1 MRRATTRA
9 VGACAVVALAASLGG
24 CGSASGD
31 QGDDG
36 TLNVVASTSI
46 LADVVSNVAG
56 DDATVTSLMGRGVD
70 PHTYE
75 PSLHATRD
83 IAYADAVFTNGLLL
97 EPQSL
102 SHTID
107 STVRE
112 TVPVV
117 PVAEQAQRY
126 GFSPIPLV
134 EDASLDTVWLG
145 LRVDTG
151 KSLPPTGVTELSLI
165 DAHGPG
171 NAYAFILGTF
181 GTPEVVFDSHD
192 GIDTNDSTV
201 LPVDAHTHVSWAFS
215 EPGVYELTMRGE
227 VRDSVEDAATRGEA
241 EDTFT
246 VVVGQD
252 PAQVTPGKTV
262 LDQGHVDITTT
273 LRDGETR
280 LTLRDDDLGDLDPA
294 DAVIAVPTTTLQP
307 VPPERAFR
315 FLGNPGEET
324 YLLPQ
329 AVLGNHVHGELD
341 PHFWH
346 DVAAV
351 KAVVKVVRDE
361 LSTADP
367 AHAEDYARNATAY
380 LAQLDAAD
388 QRMRQAVER
397 IPEAN
402 RNLVTTHHGYSY
414 LGAAYG
420 LRIAGFVTPNPS
432 IEPSPRDVI
441 AFTRTL
447 ENLHVPAVF
456 LEPQLEGS
464 SSVLTETAAHLGIQV
479 CPIWGDTLDPPG
491 EGPADTYVHF
501 VEENA
506 ASISTCLA
514 P

>member
-1 MRRATTRA
+1 MRPIRIAA
-9 VGACAVVALAASLGG
+9 IAAALALGACSPAH
-24 CGSASGD
+24 SAD
-31 QGDDG
+31 TAQ
-36 TLNVVASTSI
+36 LRVVASTSI
-46 LADVVSNVAG
+46 LADVVANVG
-56 DDATVTSLMGRGVD
+56 GEHTEVTPLIGPGVD

-102 SHTID
+102 VHTID
-107 STVRE
+107 STAGE
-112 TVPVV
+112 DTPVV
-117 PVAEQAQRY
+117 EVAEQAQRY
-126 GFSPIPLV
+126 GFAPIRLV
-134 EDASLDTVWLG
+134 EDASLDTLWLG

-151 KSLPPTGVTELSLI
+151 KELPATGITELSLVS
-165 DAHGPG
+165 ARGPD
-171 NAYAFILGTF
+171 NIYAFILGTF

-192 GIDTNDSTV
+192 GIDSRDATT

-215 EPGVYELTMRGE
+215 APGVYEFTLRGE
-227 VRDSVEDAATRGEA
+227 VRNAVADSHVRGSA

-252 PAQVTPGKTV
+252 PAQVAPGKTV
-262 LDQGHVDITTT
+262 LDQGHVDITTVY
-273 LRDGETR
+273 RDEKAH
-280 LTLRDDDLGDLDPA
+280 LTLRHDELGDVDPA
-294 DAVIAVPTTTLQP
+294 GAVIAVPTTTLQP

-315 FLGNPGEET
+315 FLGDPGDES

-346 DVAAV
+346 DVRAMQ
-351 KAVVKVVRDE
+351 AVVKVVRDT
-361 LSTADP
+361 LSSADP
-367 AHAEDYARNATAY
+367 VHAADYARNTDEYAKE
-380 LAQLDAAD
+380 LDRAD
-388 QRMRQAVER
+388 EVMRQAVAEV
-397 IPEAN
+397 PEVN

-414 LGAAYG
+414 LGEAYG

-432 IEPSPRDVI
+432 VEPSPRDVI

-456 LEPQLEGS
+456 LEPQAAGA
-464 SSVLTETAAHLGIQV
+464 SSVLTETAAQLGIEV
-479 CPIWGDTLDPPG
+479 CPIRGDTLDPPG
-491 EGPADTYVHF
+491 AGPAGTYVRF

-506 ASISTCLA
+506 ASISTCLSERK

>member
-1 MRRATTRA
+1 MRPIRIAA
-9 VGACAVVALAASLGG
+9 IAAALALGACSPAH
-24 CGSASGD
+24 SAD
-31 QGDDG
+31 TAQ
-36 TLNVVASTSI
+36 LRVVASTSI
-46 LADVVSNVAG
+46 LADVVANVG
-56 DDATVTSLMGRGVD
+56 GEHTEVTPLIGPGVD

-102 SHTID
+102 VHAID
-107 STVRE
+107 STAGE
-112 TVPVV
+112 DTPVV
-117 PVAEQAQRY
+117 EVAEQAQRY
-126 GFSPIPLV
+126 GFAPIRLV
-134 EDASLDTVWLG
+134 EDASLDTLWLG

-151 KSLPPTGVTELSLI
+151 KELPATGITELSLVS
-165 DAHGPG
+165 ARGPD
-171 NAYAFILGTF
+171 NIYAFILGTF

-192 GIDTNDSTV
+192 GIDSRDATT

-215 EPGVYELTMRGE
+215 APGVYEFTLRGE
-227 VRDSVEDAATRGEA
+227 VRNAVADSHVRGSA

-252 PAQVTPGKTV
+252 PAQVAPGKTV
-262 LDQGHVDITTT
+262 LDQGHVDITTVY
-273 LRDGETR
+273 RDEKAH
-280 LTLRDDDLGDLDPA
+280 LTLRHDELGDVDPA
-294 DAVIAVPTTTLQP
+294 GAVIAVPTTTLQP

-315 FLGNPGEET
+315 FLGDPGDES

-346 DVAAV
+346 DVRAMQ
-351 KAVVKVVRDE
+351 AVVKVVRDT
-361 LSTADP
+361 LSSADP
-367 AHAEDYARNATAY
+367 VHAADYARNTDEYAKE
-380 LAQLDAAD
+380 LDRAD
-388 QRMRQAVER
+388 EVMRQAVAEV
-397 IPEAN
+397 PEVN

-414 LGAAYG
+414 LGEAYG

-432 IEPSPRDVI
+432 VEPSPRDVI

-456 LEPQLEGS
+456 LEPQAAGA
-464 SSVLTETAAHLGIQV
+464 SSVLTETAAQLGIEV
-479 CPIWGDTLDPPG
+479 CPIRGDTLDPPG
-491 EGPADTYVHF
+491 AGPAGTYVRF

-506 ASISTCLA
+506 ASISTCLSERK

>member
-1 MRRATTRA
+1 MRSIHVATIA
-9 VGACAVVALAASLGG
+9 AAALAL
-24 CGSASGD
+24 SACSPATGTTETD
-31 QGDDG
+31 Q
-36 TLNVVASTSI
+36 LRVVASTSI
-46 LADVVSNVAG
+46 LADVVGNVGGEHAE
-56 DDATVTSLMGRGVD
+56 VTPLIGPGVD

-102 SHTID
+102 VHTID
-107 STVRE
+107 STAGE
-112 TVPVV
+112 DTPVV
-117 PVAEQAQRY
+117 EVAEQAQRY
-126 GFSPIPLV
+126 GFTPIRLV

-151 KSLPPTGVTELSLI
+151 KELPATGITELSLVS
-165 DAHGPG
+165 ARGPG
-171 NAYAFILGTF
+171 DTYAFILGTF

-192 GIDTNDSTV
+192 GIDARDATT

-215 EPGVYELTMRGE
+215 EPGVYEITLRGQVRNAVADEE
-227 VRDSVEDAATRGEA
+227 VRGSA
-241 EDTFT
+241 EQTFT

-262 LDQGHVDITTT
+262 LDQGHVDITTVFREGAT
-273 LRDGETR
+273 C
-280 LTLRDDDLGDLDPA
+280 LTLRHDDLGDMDPA

-307 VPPERAFR
+307 VPPERTFR
-315 FLGNPGEET
+315 FLGDPGDET

-346 DVAAV
+346 DVRAMQ
-351 KAVVKVVRDE
+351 AVVKIIRDT
-361 LSTADP
+361 LSSADP
-367 AHAEDYARNATAY
+367 VHAEDYARNAGEY
-380 LAQLDAAD
+380 LEELDRLDEEMREAVAQ
-388 QRMRQAVER
+388 

-414 LGAAYG
+414 LGEAYG

-432 IEPSPRDVI
+432 VEPSPRDVI

-456 LEPQLEGS
+456 LEPQVAGA
-464 SSVLTETAAHLGIQV
+464 SSVLTETAAQLGIEV
-479 CPIWGDTLDPPG
+479 CPIRGDTLDPPG
-491 EGPADTYVHF
+491 AGPAGTYVRL

-506 ASISTCLA
+506 ASISRCLSERK

>member
-1 MRRATTRA
+1 MRPIRAA
-9 VGACAVVALAASLGG
+9 AIAAALALGACSPAH
-24 CGSASGD
+24 SAD
-31 QGDDG
+31 TAQ
-36 TLNVVASTSI
+36 LRVVASTSI
-46 LADVVSNVAG
+46 LADVVANVG
-56 DDATVTSLMGRGVD
+56 GEHTEVTPLISPGVD

-102 SHTID
+102 VHTID
-107 STVRE
+107 STAGE
-112 TVPVV
+112 DTPVV
-117 PVAEQAQRY
+117 ELAEQAQRY
-126 GFSPIPLV
+126 GFAPIRLV

-151 KSLPPTGVTELSLI
+151 KELPATGITELSLVS
-165 DAHGPG
+165 AHGPG
-171 NAYAFILGTF
+171 DIYAFILGTF

-192 GIDTNDSTV
+192 GIDLRDVTT

-215 EPGVYELTMRGE
+215 APGVYEFTLRSE
-227 VRDSVEDAATRGEA
+227 VRDAVADEEVRGSA

-252 PAQVTPGKTV
+252 PAQVAPGKTV
-262 LDQGHVDITTT
+262 LDQGHVDITTVFREGAT
-273 LRDGETR
+273 H
-280 LTLRDDDLGDLDPA
+280 LTLRHDELGDVDPA

-307 VPPERAFR
+307 IPPERAFR
-315 FLGNPGEET
+315 FLGDPGDET

-346 DVAAV
+346 DVRAMQ
-351 KAVVKVVRDE
+351 AVVKVVRDT
-361 LSTADP
+361 LSSADP
-367 AHAEDYARNATAY
+367 VHAADYARNADEYAKE
-380 LAQLDAAD
+380 LDRADEVMRHAVAQ
-388 QRMRQAVER
+388 

-414 LGAAYG
+414 LGEAYG

-432 IEPSPRDVI
+432 VEPSPRDVI

-456 LEPQLEGS
+456 LEPQAAGA
-464 SSVLTETAAHLGIQV
+464 SSVLTETAAQLGIAV
-479 CPIWGDTLDPPG
+479 CPIHGDTLDPPG
-491 EGPADTYVHF
+491 AGPAGTYVRL

-506 ASISTCLA
+506 ASISNCLSERK

>member
-1 MRRATTRA
+1 MRPIRAA
-9 VGACAVVALAASLGG
+9 AIAAALALGACSPAH
-24 CGSASGD
+24 SAD
-31 QGDDG
+31 TAQ
-36 TLNVVASTSI
+36 LRVVASTSI
-46 LADVVSNVAG
+46 LADVVANVG
-56 DDATVTSLMGRGVD
+56 GEHTEVTPLIGPGVD

-102 SHTID
+102 ARTID
-107 STVRE
+107 STASE
-112 TVPVV
+112 DTPVV
-117 PVAEQAQRY
+117 EVAEQAQRY
-126 GFSPIPLV
+126 GFTPIRLV

-151 KSLPPTGVTELSLI
+151 KALPATGITELSLVS
-165 DAHGPG
+165 ARGPG
-171 NAYAFILGTF
+171 NIYAFILGTF

-192 GIDTNDSTV
+192 GIDSRDVTT

-215 EPGVYELTMRGE
+215 EPGVYEFTLRGQ
-227 VRDSVEDAATRGEA
+227 VRNAVADSHVRGSA

-252 PAQVTPGKTV
+252 PAQVAPGKTV
-262 LDQGHVDITTT
+262 LDQGHVDITTVY
-273 LRDGETR
+273 RDEKAH
-280 LTLRDDDLGDLDPA
+280 LTLRHDELGDVDPA
-294 DAVIAVPTTTLQP
+294 DVVIAVPTTTLQP
-307 VPPERAFR
+307 IPPERAFR
-315 FLGNPGEET
+315 FLGDPGDET

-346 DVAAV
+346 DVRAMQ
-351 KAVVKVVRDE
+351 AVVKVVRDT
-361 LSTADP
+361 LSSADP
-367 AHAEDYARNATAY
+367 AHAEDYARNADEYAKE
-380 LAQLDAAD
+380 LDRAD
-388 QRMRQAVER
+388 EVMRQAVAEV
-397 IPEAN
+397 PEAN

-414 LGAAYG
+414 LGEAYG

-432 IEPSPRDVI
+432 VEPSPRDVI

-456 LEPQLEGS
+456 LEPQAAGA
-464 SSVLTETAAHLGIQV
+464 SSVLTETAAQLGIAV
-479 CPIWGDTLDPPG
+479 CPIHGDTLDPPG
-491 EGPADTYVHF
+491 AGPAGTYVRL

-506 ASISTCLA
+506 ASISNCLSERK

>member
-1 MRRATTRA
+1 M
-9 VGACAVVALAASLGG
+9 
-24 CGSASGD
+24 
-31 QGDDG
+31 
-36 TLNVVASTSI
+36 VASTSI
-46 LADVVSNVAG
+46 LADVVQNVAG
-56 DDATVTSLMGRGVD
+56 ERAEVTALMGRGTD

-102 SHTID
+102 THTID
-107 STVRE
+107 STARD
-112 TVPVV
+112 TTPVV
-117 PVAEQAQRY
+117 AVAEQAQRY
-126 GFSPIPLV
+126 GFSPIRLV

-145 LRVDTG
+145 LRVDSG
-151 KSLPPTGVTELSLI
+151 KSLPATGISELSLV

-171 NAYAFILGTF
+171 AAYAFILGTF

-192 GIDTNDSTV
+192 GLSDTDTTT

-215 EPGVYELTMRGE
+215 QPGVYELTLRGE
-227 VRDSVEDAATRGEA
+227 VRDAVADEQVRGEA
-241 EDTFT
+241 EETFT

-262 LDQGHVDITTT
+262 LDAGHVDITTAFH
-273 LRDGETR
+273 DGETD
-280 LTLRDDDLGDLDPA
+280 LVLRHDDLGELDPA
-294 DAVIAVPTTTLQP
+294 DTVIAVPTTTLQP
-307 VPPERAFR
+307 IPPERAFR
-315 FLGNPGEET
+315 FLGDPGDET

-346 DVAAV
+346 DVSAMQ
-351 KAVVKVVRDE
+351 AVVKVVRDE
-361 LSTADP
+361 LSSADP
-367 AHAEDYARNATAY
+367 AHSGDYARNAREY
-380 LAQLDAAD
+380 LAELDRAD
-388 QRMRQAVER
+388 TTMREAVER
-397 IPEAN
+397 IPESN

-414 LGAAYG
+414 LGEAYG

-432 IEPSPRDVI
+432 VEASPRDVI

-464 SSVLTETAAHLGIQV
+464 SSVLTETAAHLGIAV
-479 CPIWGDTLDPPG
+479 CTIHGDTLDPPG
-491 EGPADTYVHF
+491 AHPGETADTYVRL
-501 VEENA
+501 VEHNA
-506 ASISTCLA
+506 AQISTCLSERK